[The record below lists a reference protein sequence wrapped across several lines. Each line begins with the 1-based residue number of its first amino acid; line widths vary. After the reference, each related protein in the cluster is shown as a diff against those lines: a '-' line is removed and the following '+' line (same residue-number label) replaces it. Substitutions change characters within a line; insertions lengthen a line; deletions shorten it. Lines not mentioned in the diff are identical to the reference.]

1 MDPPPAVLETIAK
14 TVAYV
19 AKNGAS
25 FEGRLRANALD
36 KFGFLDGASPWHA
49 VYRQQ
54 LEAARH
60 DARGDGAADD
70 SNGAADD
77 SNGAVDGAADGAA
90 AEEPAPPP
98 LRFVTPLPPVSSLD
112 LDVIKVTAMFVA
124 RNGAHYAERLRQ
136 RHGAATADAAQFE
149 FLRRGH
155 SLHALYQ
162 ALVRQYELVLAF
174 DIDLEAAAEVLPRAC
189 QRARHA
195 KLHRARA
202 VDERRAQRAARMAYA
217 SIDWQDFAV
226 VGSVH
231 FDAVDEVKELA
242 VPLRRGDVEVRALA
256 GRRGELAME
265 VAPAPKAD
273 TAAAAAAAQ
282 PDSDTADTA
291 AAAALPDSD
300 TAAAAAQPKAA
311 APRGIKIKPA
321 GQTRLK
327 RRATQTIVCPL
338 TSQPVPELQFDAH
351 LRALLRDPRYH
362 QQQENYMRKNFAYAS
377 NLLTDEVYDN
387 IKRLARKRPHQ

>member
-25 FEGRLRANALD
+25 FEERLRANALD
-36 KFGFLDGASPWHA
+36 KFAFLDCASPWHA

-54 LEAARH
+54 LEAARQH
-60 DARGDGAADD
+60 TAADAVD
-70 SNGAADD
+70 AAESAAAD
-77 SNGAVDGAADGAA
+77 SAA

-98 LRFVTPLPPVSSLD
+98 LRFVTPLPPISSLD

-136 RHGAATADAAQFE
+136 RPGAAAAAAAAQFE

-174 DIDLEAAAEVLPRAC
+174 DIDLEAAAEVLPRAY

-202 VDERRAQRAARMAYA
+202 VDERRAQRAAQMAYA

-242 VPLRRGDVEVRALA
+242 VPLKRGDVEARALA

-265 VAPAPKAD
+265 VAPAAPGTAAQPEAASAASGAPLGALKVNAAD
-273 TAAAAAAAQ
+273 SGSAGGAAAAPGA
-282 PDSDTADTA
+282 P
-291 AAAALPDSD
+291 PG
-300 TAAAAAQPKAA
+300 

-327 RRATQTIVCPL
+327 RRAPTTIVCPL
-338 TSQPVPELQFDAH
+338 TSQPIPELQFDAH
-351 LRALLRDPRYH
+351 LRALLRDPRYQ

>member
-25 FEGRLRANALD
+25 FEERLRANALD
-36 KFGFLDGASPWHA
+36 KFAFLDCASPWHA

-54 LEAARH
+54 LEAARQH
-60 DARGDGAADD
+60 TAADAVD
-70 SNGAADD
+70 AAESAAAD
-77 SNGAVDGAADGAA
+77 SAA
-90 AEEPAPPP
+90 AEEPPPPP
-98 LRFVTPLPPVSSLD
+98 LRFVTPLPPISSLD

-136 RHGAATADAAQFE
+136 RHGAAAAADAAQFE

-174 DIDLEAAAEVLPRAC
+174 DIDLEAAAEVLPRAY

-202 VDERRAQRAARMAYA
+202 VDERRAQRAAQMAYA

-242 VPLRRGDVEVRALA
+242 VPLKRGDVEAFGGVGVGGVGGGVGDGGGAGGAGDRRAARGCVSSLRCTL
-256 GRRGELAME
+256 RRAEGECRRLRE
-265 VAPAPKAD
+265 CRRRCRSPGCPPRRPPRHQNQ
-273 TAAAAAAAQ
+273 TRRPNPPQ
-282 PDSDTADTA
+282 
-291 AAAALPDSD
+291 
-300 TAAAAAQPKAA
+300 
-311 APRGIKIKPA
+311 APRPHHHRLPPHLPA
-321 GQTRLK
+321 HP
-327 RRATQTIVCPL
+327 RAAV
-338 TSQPVPELQFDAH
+338 
-351 LRALLRDPRYH
+351 
-362 QQQENYMRKNFAYAS
+362 
-377 NLLTDEVYDN
+377 
-387 IKRLARKRPHQ
+387 